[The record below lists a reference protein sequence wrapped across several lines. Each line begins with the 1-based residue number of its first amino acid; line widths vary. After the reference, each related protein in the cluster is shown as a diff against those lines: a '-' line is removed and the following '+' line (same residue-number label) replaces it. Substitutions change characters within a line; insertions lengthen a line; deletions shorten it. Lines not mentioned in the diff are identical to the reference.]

1 MLEYSSLRLIKKSC
15 ICSFATSFVNTTEG
29 QESFGSIPSHCK
41 RIEVWYTKYMVRVAI
56 NGYGRIG
63 RVAHRVILQWHTEDI
78 EVVAINA
85 GHSTDIKGW
94 MYLLKYDS
102 VYGLLPQDISVKPN
116 TNPDDKTM
124 LGHLVVNGKEIPVY
138 SQKDPT
144 LLPWR
149 DLNVDVVI
157 ESTGAFTKA
166 DKLQTHL
173 AAGAKAV
180 ILSAPAKGDGVPTFV
195 ISVNESNYAGEKM
208 INNASCTT
216 NCITPVAKIID
227 ASFGIEKAMMTT
239 IHGYTSDQKLQDG
252 GHKDY
257 RRARAAGLNIV
268 PTSTGATIAAG
279 EALPQLKGIFAGLS
293 VRVPVPVGSLSDFT
307 FLLKKEVSAEEVNA
321 LLLKESENP
330 IYKGILAVTTDPIV
344 SSDIIGNSHS
354 SIVDLSLTQVVGGN
368 MLKVIA
374 WYDNEYGYAN
384 RLVEE
389 TIMVGEKIM
398 VPASGPQPVQ
408 QNAAPSQPA
417 PVSQTP
423 TPEPTPPADPVQ
435 QPANPT
441 TPPTSE
447 NTGGSNN
454 NNNNNNGSAPQN
466 PV

>member
-1 MLEYSSLRLIKKSC
+1 
-15 ICSFATSFVNTTEG
+15 
-29 QESFGSIPSHCK
+29 
-41 RIEVWYTKYMVRVAI
+41 MVRVAI

-63 RVAHRVILQWHTEDI
+63 RVAHRVILQWHSDDV

-85 GHSTDIKGW
+85 GSSTDLKGW

-102 VYGLLPQDISVKPN
+102 VYGLLPQEVDVKPN
-116 TNPDDKTM
+116 PNADDKSF
-124 LGHLVVNGKEIPVY
+124 LGHLVVSGKEIPVY

-144 LLPWR
+144 LLPWGE
-149 DLNVDVVI
+149 LKVDVVI
-157 ESTGAFTKA
+157 ESTGHFTSA
-166 DKLQTHL
+166 DKLQAHIG
-173 AAGAKAV
+173 AGAKAAV
-180 ILSAPAKGDGVPTFV
+180 LSAPAKGDNVPTYV
-195 ISVNESNYAGEKM
+195 ISVNESNYKGERM

-227 ASFGIEKAMMTT
+227 SAYGIEKAMMTT
-239 IHGYTSDQKLQDG
+239 IHGYTSDQNLQDG

-257 RRARAAGLNIV
+257 RRARAAGLNII

-307 FLLKKEVSAEEVNA
+307 FLLKKEVTVEAVNTVLKAEAE
-321 LLLKESENP
+321 KPE
-330 IYKGILAVTTDPIV
+330 YKGVLAVTDDPLV

-389 TIMVGEKIM
+389 TIMVGQQPVSPTGGQTSSSSGSTPAPSSTEPKPIAAPAQSAAPTTPSAP
-398 VPASGPQPVQ
+398 VSTQDIPASGL
-408 QNAAPSQPA
+408 AA
-417 PVSQTP
+417 
-423 TPEPTPPADPVQ
+423 PTPPTFP
-435 QPANPT
+435 
-441 TPPTSE
+441 TPPPAPNSTPNPAPATAPTQQVATPTSA
-447 NTGGSNN
+447 
-454 NNNNNNGSAPQN
+454 SASL
-466 PV
+466 VSDGDKSGTAS